1 MCVWTE
7 VYKSCFI
14 FPYANVLSSTLPPL
28 TRKFSGASVIG
39 LNNNAYQ
46 VKRNN
51 LLNQRL
57 GLANISKAV
66 QGDFHRMPFPENSFD
81 KAYAIEA
88 TCHAQ
93 KLEDPYGQV
102 FKTLK
107 PGGIFCGYE
116 WLTTAKYNENDPEHK
131 RIMLGLEVK
140 CVCMGGEVGVPF
152 SECDVH
158 LFLSPSILL
167 LFFFLFLGRKL
178 LPQAR

>member
-1 MCVWTE
+1 MRLRKYCMCVDCLILHLINSMLSPSFFLF
-7 VYKSCFI
+7 VYS
-14 FPYANVLSSTLPPL
+14 
-28 TRKFSGASVIG
+28 KFSGATVIG

-57 GLANISKAV
+57 GLSNISKAV

-131 RIMLGLEVK
+131 RIMLGLEVIK
-140 CVCMGGEVGVPF
+140 
-152 SECDVH
+152 S
-158 LFLSPSILL
+158 
-167 LFFFLFLGRKL
+167 
-178 LPQAR
+178 